1 MSIKTEFT
9 DCRSHIL
16 LTTRKQKTYYVF
28 KLNKCTILGEILAHF
43 DFDGSNTSEQQSEQQ
58 KAGSFPP
65 AAALPAPDV

>member
-16 LTTRKQKTYYVF
+16 EKTYYVF

-43 DFDGSNTSEQQSEQQ
+43 DFDGSNTSEKQSEQQ
-58 KAGSFPP
+58 KEAFLQLLLSS
-65 AAALPAPDV
+65 APDV